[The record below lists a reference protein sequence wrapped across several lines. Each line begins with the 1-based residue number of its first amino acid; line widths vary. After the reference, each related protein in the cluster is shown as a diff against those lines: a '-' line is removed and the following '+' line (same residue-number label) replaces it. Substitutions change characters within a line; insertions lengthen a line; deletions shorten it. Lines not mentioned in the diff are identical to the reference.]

1 MFTFGSARITTISDL
16 DPFPLPVDLLFPGKS
31 VETLRP
37 LEAELA
43 PHHVDFD
50 SGSILLGVQSHLLQ
64 VGGLNVLI
72 DTCVGQHKPRPRR
85 ADWHQRAATGYLE
98 NLARAGLRPEDIDIV
113 LCTHLH
119 ADHVG
124 WNTQLIDGRW
134 VPTFPNARYLM
145 GRAEFAQWRAEEEQ
159 APGQHNHGSFVDSVM
174 PVVEDGRA
182 EFVDEGFSLAA
193 GLDLVALPGHS
204 RGQLGLCLC
213 QQERRAIFCADA
225 IHTPVQ
231 VYHPDW
237 ASRFCSDPERAIS
250 TRRALLEQAV
260 ARQDLLIPAHLRH
273 FAAMQVRRDAHG
285 NYHPVFVQ

>member
-1 MFTFGSARITTISDL
+1 MFTFGSARMTTISDL
-16 DPFPLPVDLLFPGKS
+16 DPFALPVDLLFPGKN

-37 LEAELA
+37 QEAELA

-72 DTCVGQHKPRPRR
+72 DTCIGEHKSRPRR
-85 ADWHQRAATGYLE
+85 ADWHARAATGYLE
-98 NLARAGLRPEDIDIV
+98 RLARAGLRPEDIDIV

-124 WNTQLIDGRW
+124 WNTQVIGGRW
-134 VPTFPNARYLM
+134 VPTFPNARYLI
-145 GRAEFAQWRAEEEQ
+145 GRDEFAHWRAEEEQ

-182 EFVDEGFSLAA
+182 EFVDEGFSLAS
-193 GLDLVALPGHS
+193 GLDLMALPGHS

-213 QQERRAIFCADA
+213 QRERRAIFCADA

-231 VYHPDW
+231 VFHPDW
-237 ASRFCSDPERAIS
+237 TSRFCSDPELAIS
-250 TRRALLEQAV
+250 TRRALLEQA
-260 ARQDLLIPAHLRH
+260 ATRQDLLIPAHLRH
-273 FAAMQVRRDAHG
+273 FAAMQVRRDGHG
-285 NYHPVFVQ
+285 GYHPVFVP